1 MFNIFLDI
9 IIANNLKNF
18 TYNDFINN
26 TPYTK
31 SEIKRIISFFIS
43 NKIIEKVKTD
53 DEQNSIFS
61 FKDEDLTNEQI
72 NSLVLSDI
80 SLNKLE
86 MIQKNIIF
94 LETKYEEFAEL
105 SNCFDPIFIEIK
117 KQIHIDEVSKI
128 REENRKKREGK

>member
-61 FKDEDLTNEQI
+61 FKNEDLTNEQI
-72 NSLVLSDI
+72 NNLVLSDI
-80 SLNKLE
+80 SLNKLSTI
-86 MIQKNIIF
+86 MK
-94 LETKYEEFAEL
+94 
-105 SNCFDPIFIEIK
+105 
-117 KQIHIDEVSKI
+117 
-128 REENRKKREGK
+128 G

>member
-31 SEIKRIISFFIS
+31 SEIKRIISFFIN

-61 FKDEDLTNEQI
+61 FKNEDLTNEQI

-80 SLNKLE
+80 SLNKLSTI
-86 MIQKNIIF
+86 MK
-94 LETKYEEFAEL
+94 
-105 SNCFDPIFIEIK
+105 
-117 KQIHIDEVSKI
+117 
-128 REENRKKREGK
+128 G

>member
-1 MFNIFLDI
+1 MENNINKLENVLNDYI
-9 IIANNLKNF
+9 SKSKNVQEI
-18 TYNDFINN
+18 DFIKQV
-26 TPYTK
+26 T
-31 SEIKRIISFFIS
+31 
-43 NKIIEKVKTD
+43 
-53 DEQNSIFS
+53 
-61 FKDEDLTNEQI
+61 
-72 NSLVLSDI
+72 NSLLELKQNDI

-86 MIQKNIIF
+86 MIRKNIIF

>member
-61 FKDEDLTNEQI
+61 FKNEDLTNEQI

-80 SLNKLE
+80 SLNKLSTI
-86 MIQKNIIF
+86 MK
-94 LETKYEEFAEL
+94 
-105 SNCFDPIFIEIK
+105 
-117 KQIHIDEVSKI
+117 
-128 REENRKKREGK
+128 G